1 MRRLLSNRSVV
12 VQPVRN
18 GLGLVARRHLKP
30 GDLVFRVGGRTLTSA
45 ALWRLWKTA
54 PRRAAN
60 SYRCGEDL
68 YAMAPGTVA
77 DYANHSCRPNSAVFV
92 ERSGLVVR
100 AVRAIRLGQ
109 EVTHDY
115 ATLLGADDVWTMRCN
130 CGERGCRKMV
140 RRFDRLPAATL
151 RRYVRAGWIPTFI
164 LLTAR

>member
-1 MRRLLSNRSVV
+1 MPRLLSNRSVV

-18 GLGLVARRHLKP
+18 GLGLVARRSLAP
-30 GDLVFRVGGRTLTSA
+30 GALVFRVGGRTLTSA

-54 PRRAAN
+54 PRKAAN

-68 YAMAPGTVA
+68 YALAPGTVA
-77 DYANHSCRPNSAVFV
+77 DYANHSCRPNSAVFM
-92 ERSGLVVR
+92 ERGRLAVR
-100 AVRAIRLGQ
+100 AVRAIQAGQ

-140 RRFDRLPAATL
+140 RRFDRLPPATL
-151 RRYVRAGWIPTFI
+151 RRYMRAGWIPAFI
-164 LLTAR
+164 LQTAG